1 MIRPFIALLALAL
14 PPTMLSGQ
22 PMDAKAVEIAQTLT
36 DAMGGREA
44 LTNARYLQFSFLVV
58 ADGQYRARRHH
69 FWDTWQGRYRLE
81 SRPVRG
87 QTEFVLF
94 NVNTQQGDVYVDGN
108 KIEGEEAETAL
119 TAAYRSFIND
129 TYWLMMPWK
138 WLDPGVKLS
147 YIGSE
152 EYRGEV
158 CDVVELTFQ
167 GVGLTPGDI
176 YRGYVS
182 RQSGFMVRWTYTVE
196 SGSTGDWDWEYT
208 ETGGIKLAS
217 NHKSPDGREIRMGT
231 VVASTDL
238 ATDAFFTDPT
248 YELVRKR

>member
-1 MIRPFIALLALAL
+1 M
-14 PPTMLSGQ
+14 
-22 PMDAKAVEIAQTLT
+22 
-36 DAMGGREA
+36 
-44 LTNARYLQFSFLVV
+44 
-58 ADGQYRARRHH
+58 
-69 FWDTWQGRYRLE
+69 
-81 SRPVRG
+81 RG

>member
-196 SGSTGDWDWEYT
+196 SGSTGD
-208 ETGGIKLAS
+208 
-217 NHKSPDGREIRMGT
+217 
-231 VVASTDL
+231 
-238 ATDAFFTDPT
+238 
-248 YELVRKR
+248 